1 VEASFLQRAG
11 RGFYLAWVPLTILLI
26 ALLALPGS
34 LGWAESA
41 VVAVPACAAYAFVC
55 RSSQYLCRVLPLRRS
70 SVARL
75 VATYAL
81 TAGTASGLFLGLTR
95 LIAKAAAA
103 SGALENLGARLD
115 GQLPLLLATG
125 VTYYLLSVAFHY
137 VLLALAAAQEAEERA
152 AEARVLAREAALRA
166 LKAQVNPHFLFN
178 SLHSISALTGV
189 DGGRAREMCILLADF
204 LRASLGLGSR
214 TTIPLREELALAKK
228 YLAVEQVRFADR
240 MTLREEI
247 AGEALD
253 CALPALL
260 LQPLVE
266 NAVKHGVA
274 TVAHDGRIDMRA
286 ALRGNRLEI
295 SIENNFDPD
304 APPRSRSGLG
314 LQNVKNRLHARY
326 GEAASLETRAG
337 EDRFRVE
344 LRLPAETVDQ
354 AGEAV

>member
-1 VEASFLQRAG
+1 LRGAG
-11 RGFYLAWVPLTILLI
+11 RGFYLALIPLTVLLI

-34 LGWAESA
+34 LGWAASA
-41 VVAVPACAAYAFVC
+41 VVAVPACTAYAFVC
-55 RSSQYLCRVLPLRRS
+55 RSSQYLCRVLPPRRS
-70 SVARL
+70 SMARL
-75 VATYAL
+75 LATYAL
-81 TAGTASGLFLGLTR
+81 TAVTAGGLFVALARLVATAVTASGGL
-95 LIAKAAAA
+95 KNF
-103 SGALENLGARLD
+103 SARLD
-115 GQLPLLLATG
+115 AQFPLLFATG

-152 AEARVLAREAALRA
+152 AEARVLAREAALQA

-189 DGGRAREMCILLADF
+189 DAGRAREMCILLADF
-204 LRASLGLGSR
+204 LRASLGLGSK
-214 TTIPLREELALAKK
+214 TTIPLREELALANK

-240 MTLREEI
+240 MKLREEV
-247 AGEALD
+247 AGESLD

-274 TVAHDGRIDMRA
+274 TLVRDGWIEMRA
-286 ALRGNRLEI
+286 ALRGTRLEI

-314 LQNVKNRLHARY
+314 LQNVRNRLHARY
-326 GEAASLETRAG
+326 GEAASLETHAG
-337 EDRFRVE
+337 DDRFRVD
-344 LRLPAETVDQ
+344 LRLPAEIARKTGD
-354 AGEAV
+354 EE